1 MYNLGLE
8 NKLIASD
15 VAEML
20 QDYVSIQL
28 DIDNTKVKA
37 AALVAQ
43 EIDIKRVIGQANL
56 ERCIMPDPYDSD
68 LPAAD
73 IALRELVIPAW
84 CYYTYARCLSMF
96 QGTYTDSGYAV
107 EEGAANRDAAKT
119 VANEIKGIGDSFMLS
134 VVEFLEAEDPN
145 TVADDEKLS
154 PRIRS
159 FGGQERRASN

>member
-1 MYNLGLE
+1 
-8 NKLIASD
+8 
-15 VAEML
+15 
-20 QDYVSIQL
+20 
-28 DIDNTKVKA
+28 
-37 AALVAQ
+37 
-43 EIDIKRVIGQANL
+43 
-56 ERCIMPDPYDSD
+56 
-68 LPAAD
+68 
-73 IALRELVIPAW
+73 
-84 CYYTYARCLSMF
+84 MF

-119 VANEIKGIGDSFMLS
+119 VANEIKGIGDSFMLP